1 MPYSYDALGCNIDS
15 CADGWDGL
23 RYGGYLAIPLNNEG
37 NRALVQELSDDEN
50 VLWVAISP
58 DECRMLMPLFQRF
71 NSALRLSIGVC
82 AGEVLYLKDVVEAL
96 ELACA
101 FEREV
106 VETPVHDAVRKVVQA
121 VQTALECGSY
131 VEFDV

>member
-1 MPYSYDALGCNIDS
+1 MMQ
-15 CADGWDGL
+15 DGWDGL

-37 NRALVQELSDDEN
+37 NRALVQELPDDEN

-58 DECRMLMPLFQRF
+58 DECRVLVPLFERF
-71 NSALRLSIGVC
+71 NQAFRLSIGVC
-82 AGEVLYLKDVVEAL
+82 AGEVLYLKDAVQGL

-106 VETPVHDAVRKVVQA
+106 VGTPAHGAVHKVVQA
-121 VQTALECGSY
+121 VKTAMECGSY
-131 VEFDV
+131 VEFDL